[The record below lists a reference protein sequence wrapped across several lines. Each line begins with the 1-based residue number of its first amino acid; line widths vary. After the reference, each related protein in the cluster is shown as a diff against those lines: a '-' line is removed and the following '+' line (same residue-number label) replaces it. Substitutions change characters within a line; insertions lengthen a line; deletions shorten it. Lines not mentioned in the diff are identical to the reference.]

1 MTNIQSDNQYFNRLN
16 QLKMENFDNYKEKQ
30 NQEEKIGLMGEG
42 ELKFQRCLERENKAC
57 QAIVS
62 LFETEQAANMDSKT
76 LMSLV
81 LETIWKASLLVESI
95 ENTEEHRML
104 KQTQEYLQFKNDEL
118 KYMELE
124 FIKGNTFD
132 DCIQYLESIACDA
145 LKWQNEELGK
155 QISDRLGFFITELKK
170 LYNK

>member
-1 MTNIQSDNQYFNRLN
+1 M
-16 QLKMENFDNYKEKQ
+16 
-30 NQEEKIGLMGEG
+30 
-42 ELKFQRCLERENKAC
+42 
-57 QAIVS
+57 
-62 LFETEQAANMDSKT
+62 
-76 LMSLV
+76 
-81 LETIWKASLLVESI
+81 VESI
-95 ENTEEHRML
+95 EETEEHRML

>member
-1 MTNIQSDNQYFNRLN
+1 
-16 QLKMENFDNYKEKQ
+16 MEKFDDYKEKQ
-30 NQEEKIGLMGEG
+30 NQEKKIGFMGQ
-42 ELKFQRCLERENKAC
+42 LKFQRSLEKENEAC
-57 QAIVS
+57 QTIVS
-62 LFETEQAANMDSKT
+62 LFETKQAANMDPKV

-81 LETIWKASLLVESI
+81 LEAIWNASSLVESI
-95 ENTEEHRML
+95 EETEEHRML

-145 LKWQNEELGK
+145 MKWQDEELGK
-155 QISDRLGFFITELKK
+155 QINDRLDFFITELKRR
-170 LYNK
+170 YNKLN